1 MGKRRIAYIAVAIAL
16 VVVAAGAIGVSVHRF
31 NDPGYQLQL
40 GEKYLLELK
49 YEKAIAAF
57 AKVIAIEP
65 RTEQAYL
72 GIADAYIG
80 MEQWDMAQKALEQGL
95 EVLPESTAIQDK
107 LAAVRLGPDYSIEW
121 ADPVFEQMIRQ
132 RLDKPVGDIRRSD
145 LDSVYRL
152 VILGNTHCFFN
163 EAPGL
168 NWDYDYIS
176 HSDGYGGDVR
186 HIACYVVDPHNN
198 NVEEHLYTEK
208 GAITRLDDLKHFKNI
223 ESIDI
228 IANQIND
235 LSPLLEIQTLG
246 SLNLYANEISDISAL
261 SECHR
266 LHGVDLSYNNIND
279 ISPLSGLTNLECLY
293 LSQNNINDISP
304 LNGLTN
310 LERLTL
316 SRNNINDISPLNGLT
331 NLEWLALNQN
341 NIRES
346 DIQWLKQQLPN
357 CGIHIN

>member
-1 MGKRRIAYIAVAIAL
+1 MGKRRIVYIAVAIAL
-16 VVVAAGAIGVSVHRF
+16 VVIAAGAIGVSVHRF

-107 LAAVRLGPDYSIEW
+107 LAAVRLGLDYSIEW

-145 LDSVYRL
+145 LDSVYGL
-152 VILGNTHCFFN
+152 VILGNTHCLFN

-176 HSDGYGGDVR
+176 HSGGDVR
-186 HIACYVVDPHNN
+186 HIACYFFYS
-198 NVEEHLYTEK
+198 EEKLYTEK
-208 GAITRLDDLKHFKNI
+208 GTITRLDDLKHFKNI

-228 IANQIND
+228 IANQIKD

-266 LHGVDLSYNNIND
+266 LYDVDLSYNNITD
-279 ISPLSGLTNLECLY
+279 ISPLSGLTNLECLF

-346 DIQWLKQQLPN
+346 DIQRLKQQLPN

>member
-1 MGKRRIAYIAVAIAL
+1 MGKRRIVYIAVAIAL

-145 LDSVYRL
+145 LDSVYGL

-163 EAPGL
+163 EDY
-168 NWDYDYIS
+168 NWDYNYRD
-176 HSDGYGGDVR
+176 SDGRQAYYR
-186 HIACYVVDPHNN
+186 FNN
-198 NVEEHLYTEK
+198 DEEKLYTEK

-223 ESIDI
+223 EAIDI

-235 LSPLLEIQTLG
+235 LSPLIEIQALVY
-246 SLNLYANEISDISAL
+246 LNLYANEISDISVL

-266 LHGVDLSYNNIND
+266 LYNVNLSDNNIH
-279 ISPLSGLTNLECLY
+279 
-293 LSQNNINDISP
+293 
-304 LNGLTN
+304 
-310 LERLTL
+310 
-316 SRNNINDISPLNGLT
+316 DISPLNGLT
-331 NLEWLALNQN
+331 NLEWLALGQN
-341 NIRES
+341 NVSDS

-357 CGIHIN
+357 CEIEYQ